1 MEFPQLLSRSGIPK
15 HSQAGEPLVERP
27 GSETPHTPCMNYI
40 LGSPSMSLGAG
51 RLQHVMIQGQKSWK
65 SIASTESEASF
76 SWTKSGNYPGTEQCS
91 GNTIHQSPRKGFTLL
106 VCPPKI
112 QWPPRVHGKTS
123 LRNLLPELSSVLWQT
138 PVPTPPLHIAREI
151 SPDVSTWEG
160 SFKFIR
166 EEESTGQRLVR
177 QQRE

>member
-1 MEFPQLLSRSGIPK
+1 MV
-15 HSQAGEPLVERP
+15 AERP
-27 GSETPHTPCMNYI
+27 GSD
-40 LGSPSMSLGAG
+40 SSLYSSHPLHELHFGFPLHVSGCGEAAACYVTGAECC
-51 RLQHVMIQGQKSWK
+51 SWK
-65 SIASTESEASF
+65 SIASKEREASF

-123 LRNLLPELSSVLWQT
+123 LRNLPPELSSVLWQT